1 MVYLA
6 RLMLRNKRG
15 KICKK
20 MSNCNT
26 NSVNSKSAFLTYFQ
40 ILFSEDLQFYCL
52 ETQSPRA
59 PRPKYV
65 LVNYFPK
72 CRIMGQTLDEMIIV
86 SRSLGHECSH
96 EMLFLGL
103 YLGNEHIH
111 SQMYKCTNY

>member
-40 ILFSEDLQFYCL
+40 ILFFKGS
-52 ETQSPRA
+52 S
-59 PRPKYV
+59 V
-65 LVNYFPK
+65 LLFGNTESKGSQTKIRINYFPK